1 MSTSQSQKAHL
12 ENYPLLHLLRQRW
25 SHCAQDGA
33 VVSLADYHRLNLHS
47 ANVKWYE
54 MKMHINDKTKLLFVP
69 ILAILGVVYSALFP
83 VNQMSTQNGLPF
95 LGYVFWFNLIATVVL
110 FMVSAWKKELPR
122 LTWPHIRAYL
132 LLGLVTVAIPVPL
145 CTFLSDKLPI
155 GIITLLLVLVP
166 LLTYVISYFLRM
178 EQFRLSGLIG
188 LLLGLAG
195 LLFVLIPKTGL
206 PEPEMLLWTLVALIA
221 PLCFALC
228 NVLAVT
234 LRPPGTPSLMMAT
247 GMSAGAT
254 LLLAPVMMA
263 SGHDFLFP
271 STSLD
276 RNLPILYAAAITVV
290 DLVAWFA
297 VVRIT
302 GPVFFSQL
310 NYFIVIGGFGWGY
323 LINDQRHSFY
333 VWIATALTFAGLA
346 IFRRGSKNYGACSEK
361 HNN

>member
-1 MSTSQSQKAHL
+1 MTVQI
-12 ENYPLLHLLRQRW
+12 NYK
-25 SHCAQDGA
+25 
-33 VVSLADYHRLNLHS
+33 N
-47 ANVKWYE
+47 KF
-54 MKMHINDKTKLLFVP
+54 LFVP
-69 ILAILGVVYSALFP
+69 ILAVLGVIYSALFP
-83 VNQMSTQNGLPF
+83 VNQMSSEIGLPF
-95 LGYVFWFNLIATVVL
+95 LGYVFWFNLLATLVL
-110 FMVSAWKKELPR
+110 FIVSAYRQELPR

-166 LLTYVISYFLRM
+166 LLTYVMSYFLRI
-178 EQFRLSGLIG
+178 EKFRLSGLIG
-188 LLLGLAG
+188 LLLGLGG

-206 PEPEMLLWTLVALIA
+206 PEPEMLVWTLVALIA

-228 NVLAVT
+228 NIFATT

-247 GMSAGAT
+247 GMSGGAT
-254 LLLAPVMMA
+254 VLLAPVMVA
-263 SGHDFLFP
+263 SGHAFVFP
-271 STSLD
+271 TNMFDS
-276 RNLPILYAAAITVV
+276 NLPILYATAITVV

-323 LINDQRHSFY
+323 LINDQRHSLY
-333 VWIATALTFAGLA
+333 VWVATAFTFAGLA
-346 IFRRGSKNYGACSEK
+346 IFTRGAKNYETYTKVTKEDAEEHK
-361 HNN
+361 H